1 MGEPYFSEK
10 GGSIKMYRTIKK
22 FFDFCGE
29 KERKQFYLSIFL
41 GIFNAFFIAMRIPA
55 VYVVI
60 KAILDDELSKKHAY
74 IGAGIIFGS
83 IVLQTIISMKTTMLQ
98 TRGGYNTAS
107 LKRMEIAEHLRYVP
121 MGYFNSEGLGKVTSI
136 ATNTMESL
144 SGIATRC
151 VMVVSKGIITT
162 LVIITFM
169 FFFNVKIAIV
179 ALVTMLIY
187 LAGTEFMIHLEST
200 DSDKF
205 TETQDHMVSRI
216 LEYVRGIA
224 EIRNFNLF
232 GKNITNVDQSIDGF
246 TKYST
251 RLEYIY
257 EVVMFFLNILNK
269 IAGVIM
275 MLMSILFYLNGTM
288 SLVYAVM
295 MIICSFMIFES
306 LDQVGAFNG
315 LTRTIENCVDKANEA
330 LASPTMDIEGKD
342 RVPDNRM
349 LVMKNVDFS
358 YDKRKIIDDISFEI
372 PEKTTV
378 AFVGPSGGG
387 KTTITQLLARFWDV
401 DKGEVLLGGINVK
414 DYSYDSLM
422 KNFAFVFQNVYLF
435 SDTIENNIRFG
446 KPDASRDEVIQ
457 AAKAACCHDFIMEL
471 PDGYDT
477 IIGEGGASLSGGER
491 QRISI
496 ARAIMKDAPI
506 IILDEATANVDPE
519 NENLLVKAVESL
531 TKEKTVIM
539 IAHRLKTVEN
549 ADRIFVID
557 HGKIVQ
563 SGKHTD
569 LLEEEGIY
577 RRFIVERKEAAGWK
591 LSKNLV

>member
-1 MGEPYFSEK
+1 
-10 GGSIKMYRTIKK
+10 MYRTLKK

-29 KERKQFYLSIFL
+29 KERRQFYLSIFL
-41 GIFNAFFIAMRIPA
+41 GVFNALFIALRIPA

-60 KAILDDELSKKHAY
+60 KAILEGGLSKKTAFAA
-74 IGAGIIFGS
+74 AGIIAAS
-83 IVLQTIISMKTTMLQ
+83 IILQTVVSMKTTMLQ
-98 TRGGYNTAS
+98 TRGGYNTS
-107 LKRMEIAEHLRYVP
+107 SFKRLEIAEHLRYVP

-136 ATNTMESL
+136 ATNTMENL

-151 VMVVSKGIITT
+151 VMVVTKGIITT
-162 LVIITFM
+162 LVIVAFM
-169 FFFNVKIAIV
+169 LFFNVWIGLVAIA
-179 ALVTMLIY
+179 TMIIY
-187 LAGTEFMIHLEST
+187 LIGTELMIRAQSK
-200 DSDKF
+200 DSDIAVKA
-205 TETQDHMVSRI
+205 QDKMVSRI

-224 EIRNFNLF
+224 EIRNYDLF
-232 GKNITNVDQSIDGF
+232 GKSITNIDEPIDEF

-251 RLEYIY
+251 RMETVY
-257 EVVMFFLNILNK
+257 EVAMFLLSILNK
-269 IAGVIM
+269 LSGVVMI
-275 MLMSILFYLNGTM
+275 LMSISFYLNGSM

-315 LTRTIENCVDKANEA
+315 LTRTIENCVDKASEA
-330 LASPTMDIEGKD
+330 LSSPTMDIDGKELEPKD
-342 RVPDNRM
+342 MSLSVR
-349 LVMKNVDFS
+349 NVDFS
-358 YDKRKIIDDISFEI
+358 YDKRKIIDNVSFEI
-372 PEKTTV
+372 PQRSTA

-401 DKGEVLLGGINVK
+401 DSGQVLLGGTDVRE
-414 DYSYDSLM
+414 YSYDSLIR
-422 KNFAFVFQNVYLF
+422 NFAFVFQNVYLF
-435 SDTIENNIRFG
+435 SDTVENNIRFG
-446 KPDASRDEVIQ
+446 KPDASREDVIE
-457 AAKAACCHDFIMEL
+457 AAKAACCHDFIMAL

-477 IIGEGGASLSGGER
+477 VIGEGGASLSGGER

-519 NENLLVKAVESL
+519 NENLLMKAVDRL

-549 ADRIFVID
+549 ADQIFVID

-563 SGKHTD
+563 QGSHSK
-569 LLEEEGIY
+569 LMNEEGIY
-577 RRFIVERKEAAGWK
+577 RRFIGERKQASGWK
-591 LSKNLV
+591 ISSHSV

>member
-1 MGEPYFSEK
+1 
-10 GGSIKMYRTIKK
+10 MYRTLKK

-29 KERKQFYLSIFL
+29 KERRQFYLSIFL
-41 GIFNAFFIAMRIPA
+41 GVFNALFIALRIPA

-60 KAILDDELSKKHAY
+60 KAIFEGGLSKKTAFAA
-74 IGAGIIFGS
+74 AGIIAAS
-83 IVLQTIISMKTTMLQ
+83 IILQTVVSMKTTMLQ
-98 TRGGYNTAS
+98 TRGGYNTS
-107 LKRMEIAEHLRYVP
+107 SFKRLEIAEHLRYVP

-136 ATNTMESL
+136 ATNTMENL

-151 VMVVSKGIITT
+151 VMVVTKGIITT
-162 LVIITFM
+162 LVIVAFM
-169 FFFNVKIAIV
+169 LFFNVWIGLVAIA
-179 ALVTMLIY
+179 TMIIY
-187 LAGTEFMIHLEST
+187 LIGTELMIRAQSKN
-200 DSDKF
+200 SDIAVKA
-205 TETQDHMVSRI
+205 QDKMVSRI

-224 EIRNFNLF
+224 EIRNYDLF
-232 GKNITNVDQSIDGF
+232 GKSITNVDEPIDEF

-251 RLEYIY
+251 RMETVY
-257 EVVMFFLNILNK
+257 EVAMFLLSILNK
-269 IAGVIM
+269 LSGVVMI
-275 MLMSILFYLNGTM
+275 LMSISFYLNGSM

-315 LTRTIENCVDKANEA
+315 LTRTIENCVDKASEA
-330 LASPTMDIEGKD
+330 LSSPTMDIDGKELEPKD
-342 RVPDNRM
+342 MSLSVR
-349 LVMKNVDFS
+349 NVDFS
-358 YDKRKIIDDISFEI
+358 YDKRKIIDNVSFEI
-372 PEKTTV
+372 PQRSTA

-401 DKGEVLLGGINVK
+401 DSGQVLLGGTDVRE
-414 DYSYDSLM
+414 YSYDSLIR
-422 KNFAFVFQNVYLF
+422 NFAFVFQNVYLF
-435 SDTIENNIRFG
+435 SDTVENNIRFG
-446 KPDASRDEVIQ
+446 KPDASREDVIE
-457 AAKAACCHDFIMEL
+457 AAKAACCHDFIMAL

-477 IIGEGGASLSGGER
+477 VIGEGGASLSGGER

-519 NENLLVKAVESL
+519 NENLLMKAVDRL

-549 ADRIFVID
+549 ADQIFVID

-563 SGKHTD
+563 QGSHSK
-569 LLEEEGIY
+569 LMNEEGIY
-577 RRFIVERKEAAGWK
+577 RRFIGERKQASGWK
-591 LSKNLV
+591 ISSHSV

>member
-1 MGEPYFSEK
+1 
-10 GGSIKMYRTIKK
+10 MYRTLKK

-29 KERKQFYLSIFL
+29 KERRQFYLSIFL
-41 GIFNAFFIAMRIPA
+41 GVFNALFIALRIPA

-60 KAILDDELSKKHAY
+60 KAILEGGLSKKTAFAA
-74 IGAGIIFGS
+74 AGIIAAS
-83 IVLQTIISMKTTMLQ
+83 IILQTVVSMKTTMLQ
-98 TRGGYNTAS
+98 TRGGYNTS
-107 LKRMEIAEHLRYVP
+107 SFKRLEIAEHLRYVP

-136 ATNTMESL
+136 ATNTMENL

-151 VMVVSKGIITT
+151 VMVVTKGIITT
-162 LVIITFM
+162 LVIVAFM
-169 FFFNVKIAIV
+169 LFFNVWIGLVAIA
-179 ALVTMLIY
+179 TMIIY
-187 LAGTEFMIHLEST
+187 LIGTELMIRAQSK
-200 DSDKF
+200 DSDIAVKA
-205 TETQDHMVSRI
+205 QDKMVSRI

-224 EIRNFNLF
+224 EIRNYDLF
-232 GKNITNVDQSIDGF
+232 GKSITNVDEPIDEF

-251 RLEYIY
+251 RMETVY
-257 EVVMFFLNILNK
+257 EVAMFLLSILNK
-269 IAGVIM
+269 LSGVVMI
-275 MLMSILFYLNGTM
+275 LMSISFYLNGSM

-315 LTRTIENCVDKANEA
+315 LTRTIENCVDKASEA
-330 LASPTMDIEGKD
+330 LSSPTMDIDGKELEPKD
-342 RVPDNRM
+342 MSLSVR
-349 LVMKNVDFS
+349 NVDFS
-358 YDKRKIIDDISFEI
+358 YDKRKIIDNVSFEI
-372 PEKTTV
+372 PQRSTA

-401 DKGEVLLGGINVK
+401 DSGQVLLGGTDVRE
-414 DYSYDSLM
+414 YSYDSLIR
-422 KNFAFVFQNVYLF
+422 NFAFVFQNVYLF
-435 SDTIENNIRFG
+435 SDTVENNIRFG
-446 KPDASRDEVIQ
+446 KPDASREDVIE
-457 AAKAACCHDFIMEL
+457 AAKAACCHDFIMAL

-477 IIGEGGASLSGGER
+477 VIGEGGASLSGGER

-519 NENLLVKAVESL
+519 NENLLMKAVDRL

-549 ADRIFVID
+549 ADQIFVID

-563 SGKHTD
+563 QGSHSK
-569 LLEEEGIY
+569 LMNEEGIY
-577 RRFIVERKEAAGWK
+577 RRFIGERKQASGWK
-591 LSKNLV
+591 ISSHSV

>member
-1 MGEPYFSEK
+1 
-10 GGSIKMYRTIKK
+10 MYRTLKK

-29 KERKQFYLSIFL
+29 KERRQFYLSIFL
-41 GIFNAFFIAMRIPA
+41 GVFNALFIALRIPA

-60 KAILDDELSKKHAY
+60 KAILEGGLSKKTAFAA
-74 IGAGIIFGS
+74 AGIIAAS
-83 IVLQTIISMKTTMLQ
+83 IILQTVVSMKTTMLQ
-98 TRGGYNTAS
+98 TRGGYNTS
-107 LKRMEIAEHLRYVP
+107 SFKRLEIAEHLRYVP

-136 ATNTMESL
+136 ATNTMENL

-151 VMVVSKGIITT
+151 VMVVTKGIITT
-162 LVIITFM
+162 LVIVAFM
-169 FFFNVKIAIV
+169 LFFNVWIGLVAIA
-179 ALVTMLIY
+179 TMIIY
-187 LAGTEFMIHLEST
+187 LIGTELMIRAQSK
-200 DSDKF
+200 DSDIAVKA
-205 TETQDHMVSRI
+205 QDKMVSRI

-224 EIRNFNLF
+224 EIRNYDLF
-232 GKNITNVDQSIDGF
+232 GKSITNVDEPIDEF

-251 RLEYIY
+251 RMETVY
-257 EVVMFFLNILNK
+257 EVAMFLLSILNK
-269 IAGVIM
+269 LSGVVMI
-275 MLMSILFYLNGTM
+275 LMSISFYLNGSM

-315 LTRTIENCVDKANEA
+315 LTRTIENCVDKASEA
-330 LASPTMDIEGKD
+330 LSSPTMDIDGKELEPKD
-342 RVPDNRM
+342 MSLSVR
-349 LVMKNVDFS
+349 NVDFS
-358 YDKRKIIDDISFEI
+358 YDKRKIIDNVSFEI
-372 PEKTTV
+372 PQRSTA

-401 DKGEVLLGGINVK
+401 DSGQVLLGGTDVRE
-414 DYSYDSLM
+414 YSYDSLIR
-422 KNFAFVFQNVYLF
+422 NFAFVFQNVYLF
-435 SDTIENNIRFG
+435 SDTVENNIRFG
-446 KPDASRDEVIQ
+446 KPDASREDVIE
-457 AAKAACCHDFIMEL
+457 AAKAACCHDFIMAL

-477 IIGEGGASLSGGER
+477 VIGEGGASLSGGER

-519 NENLLVKAVESL
+519 NENLLMKAVDRL

-549 ADRIFVID
+549 ADQIFVID

-563 SGKHTD
+563 QGSHSK
-569 LLEEEGIY
+569 LMNEEGIY
-577 RRFIVERKEAAGWK
+577 KRFIGERKQASGWK
-591 LSKNLV
+591 ISSHSV

>member
-1 MGEPYFSEK
+1 MF
-10 GGSIKMYRTIKK
+10 RTLKK

-29 KERKQFYLSIFL
+29 KERKQFYLSIIL
-41 GIFNAFFIAMRIPA
+41 GVFNALFVAMRIPA
-55 VYVVI
+55 VFVVI
-60 KAILDDELSKKHAY
+60 QALLEGRLSENDAW
-74 IGAGIIFGS
+74 IAGGIILAS
-83 IVLQTIISMKTTMLQ
+83 IVLQTIVSMKTTMLQ
-98 TRGGYNTAS
+98 TRGGYNTTS
-107 LKRMEIAEHLRYVP
+107 YKRMEIAEHLRYVP

-136 ATNTMESL
+136 ATNTMENL

-151 VMVVSKGIITT
+151 VMVVTKGIITT
-162 LVIITFM
+162 LVIIASM
-169 FFFNVKIAIV
+169 FFFNVWIALV
-179 ALVTMLIY
+179 ALAAMIIY
-187 LAGTEFMIHLEST
+187 LIGTELMIRAESS
-200 DSDKF
+200 DSDNAVKS
-205 TETQDHMVSRI
+205 QDTMVSRI

-224 EIRNFNLF
+224 EVRNFDLF
-232 GKNITNVDQSIDGF
+232 GKSITNVDDSIDSF

-251 RLEYIY
+251 RLETVY
-257 EVVMFFLNILNK
+257 EVAMFLLSSLNK
-269 IAGVIM
+269 IVGVVM
-275 MLMSILFYLNGTM
+275 MLMSVAFYLNGSM

-295 MIICSFMIFES
+295 MMICSFMIFES

-330 LASPTMDIEGKD
+330 LSSPTMDIDGKEIAPESMTLTV
-342 RVPDNRM
+342 R
-349 LVMKNVDFS
+349 NVDFS
-358 YDKRKIIDDISFEI
+358 YDTKKIIDGVSFEI
-372 PEKTTV
+372 PERTTA

-401 DKGEVLLGGINVK
+401 DKGQILLGGTDVRE
-414 DYSYDSLM
+414 YSYDSLM
-422 KNFAFVFQNVYLF
+422 RNFAFVFQNVYLF

-446 KPDASRDEVIQ
+446 KPDASRDEVIR
-457 AAKAACCHDFIMEL
+457 AAKAACCHDFIMGL

-477 IIGEGGASLSGGER
+477 VIGEGGVSLSGGER

-519 NENLLVKAVESL
+519 NENLLMKAVESL

-549 ADRIFVID
+549 ADQIFVID

-563 SGKHTD
+563 HGRHNELMNED
-569 LLEEEGIY
+569 GIY
-577 RRFIVERKEAAGWK
+577 RRFIGERKEAAGWK
-591 LSKNLV
+591 LGKHSA